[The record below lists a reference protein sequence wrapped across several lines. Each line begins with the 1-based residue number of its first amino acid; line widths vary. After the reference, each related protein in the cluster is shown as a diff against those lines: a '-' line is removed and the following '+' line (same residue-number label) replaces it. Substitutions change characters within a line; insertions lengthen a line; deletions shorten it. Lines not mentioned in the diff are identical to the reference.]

1 MNQQQFVRL
10 PFNNR
15 LWSFERTGQQ
25 WQQILID
32 VQIWL
37 PKQYADIMKKKKENK
52 KHEIHVFALFR
63 IGEKKLYKI
72 VL

>member
-37 PKQYADIMKKKKENK
+37 PKPYADIMKKKKK
-52 KHEIHVFALFR
+52 KKNTKFMYLLYSVL
-63 IGEKKLYKI
+63 GKKIL
-72 VL
+72 

>member
-10 PFNNR
+10 PLNNR

-37 PKQYADIMKKKKENK
+37 PKPYADIMKKKRKQKTRNSCICSIPYWGK
-52 KHEIHVFALFR
+52 KF
-63 IGEKKLYKI
+63 YKI